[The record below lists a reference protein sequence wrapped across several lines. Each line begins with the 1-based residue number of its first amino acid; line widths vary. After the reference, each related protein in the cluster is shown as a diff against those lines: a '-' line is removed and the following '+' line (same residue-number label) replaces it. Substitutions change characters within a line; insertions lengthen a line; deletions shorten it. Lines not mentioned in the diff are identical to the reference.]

1 MPRNPRNF
9 QDGFIYHVLNRGN
22 SKKVVFHN
30 TSDYRGFQDLIE
42 DSKKNY
48 EIDLF
53 AYCLMPNHFH
63 FVVRPRIAEHLSKWM
78 HWLMTNHVQRYRIFY
93 QSSGHIWQNRFKHFI
108 IQQDEHFL
116 KVLRYIERN
125 PVRANLVP
133 SAKDW
138 QWSSFRGRMK
148 KISNPI
154 IDIPPIDLLND
165 WSEFVNQPLTEKELE
180 SIRYSVN
187 RQAPF
192 GSVKWK
198 KKICKELELDHTLRP
213 RGRPKKKK
221 SMKQDKNGEII
232 GARFLF

>member
-1 MPRNPRNF
+1 MPRTSRSLY
-9 QDGFIYHVLNRGN
+9 DGLIYHVLNRGN

-30 TSDYRGFQDLIE
+30 TCDYRGFLKLIE

-48 EIDLF
+48 TIDIF

-63 FVVRPRIAEHLSKWM
+63 LVVRPRIAEHLSKWM
-78 HWLMTNHVQRYRIFY
+78 HWLMNSHVQRYRIFY
-93 QSSGHIWQNRFKHFI
+93 RSSGHIWGDRFKNFV

-116 KVLRYIERN
+116 TVLRYVERN

-138 QWSSFRGRMK
+138 QWSSFTGRMRK
-148 KISNPI
+148 APNSI
-154 IDIPPIDLLND
+154 IDIPPIYLPND
-165 WSEFVNQPLTEKELE
+165 WGEFVDQPLTEKELE

-192 GSVKWK
+192 GSEKWK
-198 KKICKELELDHTLRP
+198 KKICKELGLEHTLRP
-213 RGRPKKKK
+213 RGRPKKKEK
-221 SMKQDKNGEII
+221 DKT
-232 GARFLF
+232 AKKR

>member
-1 MPRNPRNF
+1 MNIGRIKFMPRTSRGL
-9 QDGFIYHVLNRGN
+9 QDGLIYHVLNRGN

-30 TSDYRGFQDLIE
+30 ACDYRGFLKLIE

-48 EIDLF
+48 ALDIF

-63 FVVRPRIAEHLSKWM
+63 FALRPRIAEHLSKWM
-78 HWLMTNHVQRYRIFY
+78 HWLMNCHVQRYRIYY
-93 QSSGHIWQNRFKHFI
+93 QTSGHIWQDRFKNFI

-116 KVLRYIERN
+116 KVLRYVERN

-138 QWSSFRGRMK
+138 PWSSFRGRMK
-148 KISNPI
+148 NASNSI
-154 IDIPPIDLLND
+154 IDIPPIDLPND
-165 WSEFVNQPLTEKELE
+165 WGEFVDQPLTEKELE

-192 GSVKWK
+192 GSQKWK
-198 KKICKELELDHTLRP
+198 KKMCKELGLEHTLRP
-213 RGRPKKKK
+213 KGRPKKKRV
-221 SMKQDKNGEII
+221 KQNGK
-232 GARFLF
+232 R